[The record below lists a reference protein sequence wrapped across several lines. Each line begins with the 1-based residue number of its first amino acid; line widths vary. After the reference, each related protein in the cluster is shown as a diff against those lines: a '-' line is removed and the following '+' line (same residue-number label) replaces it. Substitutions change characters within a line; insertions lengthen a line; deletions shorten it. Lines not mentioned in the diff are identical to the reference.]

1 MDDYLCIN
9 HTIKMQIRKK
19 LIGLKWLKLAL
30 AASLVGF
37 LASLLAISLKHVTEH
52 YEGTFFGRAEKNSF
66 LFLILPFI
74 GLSVIYFLRLYL
86 FKNKEN
92 KGIKE
97 VFESTKPG
105 KSLPSYKIPSHFI
118 NGLITV
124 VFGGSTGIEVS
135 TVVASATVGSIAHSK
150 ETFLKKYKMELICAG
165 VAAGVTA
172 LFASPLAGLLFAYEV
187 ISKKISKSFLFAT
200 ILATAIAGAFL
211 FFLDEKPL
219 FAVGL
224 EKWHYH
230 AIPYFIL
237 LGIVAGFNSVYLT
250 KCVLQIK
257 SWFSKIKTPYYRVI
271 LGASIVGISLFAFP
285 QLFGDGYHAVKENIV
300 LSSTTLPAVSVLLTL
315 AACIILKPV
324 ITSVT
329 LSSGGDGGVFAPS
342 IFIGALLGLLFAF
355 VSNRFFDAGVIPL
368 NFMVIGMAAML
379 SASISAPFTA
389 LFLVCGLVGSYVLFW
404 PILVV
409 SLVSRYVAQKLCPYT
424 VYTYVQKTA

>member
-1 MDDYLCIN
+1 
-9 HTIKMQIRKK
+9 MQIRKK
-19 LIGLKWLKLAL
+19 VIGLKWLKLAL

-52 YEGTFFGRAEKNSF
+52 YEEIFFGRTEKNSF
-66 LFLILPFI
+66 LLLILPFI

-105 KSLPSYKIPSHFI
+105 KSLPAYKIPSHFI

-124 VFGGSTGIEVS
+124 AFGGSTGIEVS
-135 TVVASATVGSIAHSK
+135 TVVASAAVGSIAHSK
-150 ETFLKKYKMELICAG
+150 ESFLKKYKTELICAG
-165 VAAGVTA
+165 VAAGVAA
-172 LFASPLAGLLFAYEV
+172 LFASPIAGLLFAYEV
-187 ISKKISKSFLFAT
+187 ISKKLSKSFLFAV
-200 ILATAIAGAFL
+200 AIAVGVAGLFL

-224 EKWHYH
+224 EQWHYH

-237 LGIVAGFNSVYLT
+237 LGIVAGLNSVYLT
-250 KCVLQIK
+250 KCVLKIK
-257 SWFSKIKTPYYRVI
+257 SLFLKIQTPYYRVV
-271 LGASIVGISLFAFP
+271 LGAVIVGIGLFAFP
-285 QLFGDGYHAVKENIV
+285 QLFGDGYHAVKENIIT
-300 LSSTTLPAVSVLLTL
+300 SNTAIPAVSVLLTL
-315 AACIILKPV
+315 LACILLKPV
-324 ITSVT
+324 MTSVT

>member
-1 MDDYLCIN
+1 
-9 HTIKMQIRKK
+9 MQIRKK
-19 LIGLKWLKLAL
+19 VIGLKWLKLAL

-52 YEGTFFGRAEKNSF
+52 YEEIFFGRTEKNSF
-66 LFLILPFI
+66 LLLILPFI

-105 KSLPSYKIPSHFI
+105 KSLPAYKIPSHFI

-124 VFGGSTGIEVS
+124 AFGGSTGIEVS
-135 TVVASATVGSIAHSK
+135 TVVASAAVGSIAHSK
-150 ETFLKKYKMELICAG
+150 ESFLKKYKTELICAG
-165 VAAGVTA
+165 VAAGVAA
-172 LFASPLAGLLFAYEV
+172 LFASPIAGLLFAYEV
-187 ISKKISKSFLFAT
+187 ISKKLSKSFLFAV
-200 ILATAIAGAFL
+200 AIAVGVAGLFL

-219 FAVGL
+219 FAVSL
-224 EKWHYH
+224 EQWHYH

-237 LGIVAGFNSVYLT
+237 LGIVAGLNSVYLT
-250 KCVLQIK
+250 KCVLKIK
-257 SWFSKIKTPYYRVI
+257 SLFLKIQTPYYRVV
-271 LGASIVGISLFAFP
+271 LGAVIVGIGLFAFP
-285 QLFGDGYHAVKENIV
+285 QLFGDGYHAVKENIIT
-300 LSSTTLPAVSVLLTL
+300 SNTAIPAVSVLLTL
-315 AACIILKPV
+315 AACILLKPV
-324 ITSVT
+324 MTSVT

>member
-1 MDDYLCIN
+1 
-9 HTIKMQIRKK
+9 MQIRKK
-19 LIGLKWLKLAL
+19 VIGLKWLKLAL

-52 YEGTFFGRAEKNSF
+52 YEEIFFGRTEKNSF
-66 LFLILPFI
+66 LLLILPFI

-105 KSLPSYKIPSHFI
+105 KSLPAYKIPSHFI

-124 VFGGSTGIEVS
+124 AFGGSTGIEVS
-135 TVVASATVGSIAHSK
+135 TVVASAAVGSIAHSK
-150 ETFLKKYKMELICAG
+150 ESFLKKYKTELICAG
-165 VAAGVTA
+165 VAAGVAA
-172 LFASPLAGLLFAYEV
+172 LFASPIAGLLFAYEV
-187 ISKKISKSFLFAT
+187 ISKKLSKSFLFAV
-200 ILATAIAGAFL
+200 AIAVGVAGLFL

-224 EKWHYH
+224 EQWHYH

-237 LGIVAGFNSVYLT
+237 LGIVAGLNSVYLT
-250 KCVLQIK
+250 KCVLKIK
-257 SWFSKIKTPYYRVI
+257 SLFLKIQTPYYRVV
-271 LGASIVGISLFAFP
+271 LGAIIVGIGLFAFP
-285 QLFGDGYHAVKENIV
+285 QLFGDGYHAVKENIIT
-300 LSSTTLPAVSVLLTL
+300 SNTAIPAVSVLLTL
-315 AACIILKPV
+315 AACILLKPV
-324 ITSVT
+324 MTSVT

-424 VYTYVQKTA
+424 VYTYVQKTV

>member
-1 MDDYLCIN
+1 
-9 HTIKMQIRKK
+9 MQTRKK
-19 LIGLKWLKLAL
+19 IIGLKWLKLAL

-37 LASLLAISLKHVTEH
+37 LASLLALSLKHVTEH
-52 YEGTFFGRAEKNSF
+52 YEEVFFGRTEKNSF
-66 LFLILPFI
+66 LLLVLPFI

-124 VFGGSTGIEVS
+124 AFGGSTGIEVS

-150 ETFLKKYKMELICAG
+150 ETFLKKYKIELIAAG
-165 VAAGVTA
+165 VAAGVAA

-187 ISKKISKSFLFAT
+187 ISRKLTQSFVF
-200 ILATAIAGAFL
+200 ATAIATAISGLFL

-219 FAVGL
+219 FVVGL

-237 LGIVAGFNSVYLT
+237 LGIVAGLNSVYLT
-250 KCVLQIK
+250 KCVLKIK
-257 SWFSKIKTPYYRVI
+257 SWFLKIQTPYYRVI
-271 LGASIVGISLFAFP
+271 FGAALIGIGLFAFP
-285 QLFGDGYHAVKENIV
+285 QLFGDGYHAVKENIM
-300 LSSTTLPAVSVLLTL
+300 LSNTAVPAVSVLLTL
-315 AACIILKPV
+315 AACILLKPI

-355 VSNRFFDAGVIPL
+355 AANRFFNAGIIPL
-368 NFMVIGMAAML
+368 NFMVVGMAAML

-409 SLVSRYVAQKLCPYT
+409 SLVSRFVAQKLCPYT

>member
-1 MDDYLCIN
+1 
-9 HTIKMQIRKK
+9 MQIRKK
-19 LIGLKWLKLAL
+19 VIGLKWLKLAL
-30 AASLVGF
+30 VTSLVGF

-52 YEGTFFGRAEKNSF
+52 YEEIFFGRTEKNSF
-66 LFLILPFI
+66 LLLILPFI

-105 KSLPSYKIPSHFI
+105 KSLPAYKIPSHFI

-124 VFGGSTGIEVS
+124 AFGGSTGIEVS
-135 TVVASATVGSIAHSK
+135 TVVASAAVGSIAHSK
-150 ETFLKKYKMELICAG
+150 ESFLKKYKTELICAG
-165 VAAGVTA
+165 VASGVAA
-172 LFASPLAGLLFAYEV
+172 LFASPIAGLLFAYEV
-187 ISKKISKSFLFAT
+187 ISKKLSKSFLFAV
-200 ILATAIAGAFL
+200 AIAVGVAGLFL

-224 EKWHYH
+224 EQWHYH

-237 LGIVAGFNSVYLT
+237 LGIVAGLNSVYLT
-250 KCVLQIK
+250 KCVLKIK
-257 SWFSKIKTPYYRVI
+257 SLFLKIQTPYYRVV
-271 LGASIVGISLFAFP
+271 LGAIIVGIGLFAFP
-285 QLFGDGYHAVKENIV
+285 QLFGDGYHAVKENIIT
-300 LSSTTLPAVSVLLTL
+300 SNTAIPSVSVLLTL
-315 AACIILKPV
+315 AACILLKPV
-324 ITSVT
+324 MTSVT

-424 VYTYVQKTA
+424 VYTYVKKTV

>member
-1 MDDYLCIN
+1 
-9 HTIKMQIRKK
+9 MQIRKK
-19 LIGLKWLKLAL
+19 VIGLKWLKLAL

-52 YEGTFFGRAEKNSF
+52 YEEIFFGRTEKNSF
-66 LFLILPFI
+66 LLLVLPFI

-105 KSLPSYKIPSHFI
+105 KSLPAYKIPSHFI

-124 VFGGSTGIEVS
+124 AFGGSTGIEVS
-135 TVVASATVGSIAHSK
+135 TVVASAAVGSIAHSK
-150 ETFLKKYKMELICAG
+150 ESFLKKYKTELICAG
-165 VAAGVTA
+165 VAAGVAA
-172 LFASPLAGLLFAYEV
+172 LFASPIAGLLFAYEV
-187 ISKKISKSFLFAT
+187 ISKKLSKSFLFAV
-200 ILATAIAGAFL
+200 AIAVGVAGLFL

-224 EKWHYH
+224 EQWHYH

-237 LGIVAGFNSVYLT
+237 LGIVAGLNSVYLT
-250 KCVLQIK
+250 KCVLKIK
-257 SWFSKIKTPYYRVI
+257 SLFLKIQTPYYRVV
-271 LGASIVGISLFAFP
+271 LGAIIVGIGLFAFP
-285 QLFGDGYHAVKENIV
+285 QLFGDGYHAVKENIIT
-300 LSSTTLPAVSVLLTL
+300 SNTAIPAVSVLLTL
-315 AACIILKPV
+315 AACILLKPV
-324 ITSVT
+324 MTSVT

-424 VYTYVQKTA
+424 VYTYVKKTV

>member
-1 MDDYLCIN
+1 
-9 HTIKMQIRKK
+9 MQTRKK
-19 LIGLKWLKLAL
+19 LLGLMWLKLAL
-30 AASLVGF
+30 AAVLVGF
-37 LASLLAISLKHVTEH
+37 LASLLAISLKHITEH
-52 YEGTFFGRAEKNSF
+52 YEGVFFGRAEKYNF
-66 LFLILPFI
+66 LLLILPFL

-105 KSLPSYKIPSHFI
+105 KSLPAYKIPSHFI

-135 TVVASATVGSIAHSK
+135 TVVASAAVGSIAHSK
-150 ETFLKKYKMELICAG
+150 ESFLKKYKTELICAG
-165 VAAGVTA
+165 VSAGVAA
-172 LFASPLAGLLFAYEV
+172 LFASPIAGLLFAYEV
-187 ISKKISKSFLFAT
+187 ISKKASKSFLFAT
-200 ILATAIAGAFL
+200 IIATGVAGVFL
-211 FFLDEKPL
+211 FFMDEKPL
-219 FAVGL
+219 FAIGL
-224 EKWHYH
+224 STWHYH

-237 LGIVAGFNSVYLT
+237 LGILAGMNSVYLT

-257 SWFSKIKTPYYRVI
+257 SWFLKIKTPYYRVVF
-271 LGASIVGISLFAFP
+271 GALIVGIGLFLFP
-285 QLFGDGYHAVKENIV
+285 QLFGDGYHAVKENIAT
-300 LSSTTLPAVSVLLTL
+300 SGTTPAISVLLTL
-315 AACIILKPV
+315 AACILLKP
-324 ITSVT
+324 ILTSVT

-342 IFIGALLGLLFAF
+342 IFIGALLGLLLAF
-355 VSNRFFDAGVIPL
+355 LSNRFFDAGVIPL

-409 SLVSRYVAQKLCPYT
+409 SLVSKYVAQKLCPYT
-424 VYTYVQKTA
+424 VYTYTAKTTA

>member
-1 MDDYLCIN
+1 
-9 HTIKMQIRKK
+9 MQTRKK
-19 LIGLKWLKLAL
+19 IIGLKWLKLAL

-37 LASLLAISLKHVTEH
+37 LASLLALSLKHVTEH
-52 YEGTFFGRAEKNSF
+52 YEEVFFGRTEKNSF
-66 LFLILPFI
+66 LLLVLPFI

-124 VFGGSTGIEVS
+124 AFGGSTGIEVS

-150 ETFLKKYKMELICAG
+150 ETFLKKYKIELIAAG
-165 VAAGVTA
+165 VAAGVAA

-187 ISKKISKSFLFAT
+187 ISRKLTQSFVF
-200 ILATAIAGAFL
+200 ATAIATAISGLFL

-230 AIPYFIL
+230 AVPYFIL
-237 LGIVAGFNSVYLT
+237 LGIVAGLNSVYLT
-250 KCVLQIK
+250 KCVLKIK
-257 SWFSKIKTPYYRVI
+257 SWFLKIQTPYHRVI
-271 LGASIVGISLFAFP
+271 LGAALIGIGLFAFP
-285 QLFGDGYHAVKENIV
+285 QLFGDGYHAVKENIM
-300 LSSTTLPAVSVLLTL
+300 LSNTAVPTVSVLLTL
-315 AACIILKPV
+315 ATCILLKPI

-355 VSNRFFDAGVIPL
+355 AANRFFNAEIIPL
-368 NFMVIGMAAML
+368 NFMVVGMAAML

-409 SLVSRYVAQKLCPYT
+409 SLVSRYVAKKLCPYT

>member
-1 MDDYLCIN
+1 
-9 HTIKMQIRKK
+9 MQIRKK
-19 LIGLKWLKLAL
+19 VIGLKWLKLAL
-30 AASLVGF
+30 AASLIGF

-52 YEGTFFGRAEKNSF
+52 YEEIFFGRTEENSF
-66 LFLILPFI
+66 LLLILPFI

-105 KSLPSYKIPSHFI
+105 KSLPAYKIPSHFI

-124 VFGGSTGIEVS
+124 AFGGSTGIEVS
-135 TVVASATVGSIAHSK
+135 TVVASAAVGSIAHSK
-150 ETFLKKYKMELICAG
+150 ESFLKKYKTELICAG
-165 VAAGVTA
+165 VAAGVAA
-172 LFASPLAGLLFAYEV
+172 LFASPIAGLLFAYEV
-187 ISKKISKSFLFAT
+187 ISKKLSKSFLFAV
-200 ILATAIAGAFL
+200 AIAVCVAGLFL

-224 EKWHYH
+224 EQWHYH

-237 LGIVAGFNSVYLT
+237 LGIVAGLNSVYLT
-250 KCVLQIK
+250 KCVLKIK
-257 SWFSKIKTPYYRVI
+257 SLFLKIQTPYYRVVF
-271 LGASIVGISLFAFP
+271 GAVIVGIGLFAFP
-285 QLFGDGYHAVKENIV
+285 QLFGDGYHAVKENIIT
-300 LSSTTLPAVSVLLTL
+300 SNRAIPAASVLLTL
-315 AACIILKPV
+315 AACILLKPV
-324 ITSVT
+324 MTSVT